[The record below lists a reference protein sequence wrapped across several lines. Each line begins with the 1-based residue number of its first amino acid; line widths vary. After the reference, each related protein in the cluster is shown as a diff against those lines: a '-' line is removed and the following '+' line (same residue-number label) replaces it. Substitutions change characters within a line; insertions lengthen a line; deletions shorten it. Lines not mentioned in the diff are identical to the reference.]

1 MPGVWLTAL
10 RTDKFKTGT
19 LSVTLL
25 SQLRRETAA
34 LNAAVPSVLRRGSV
48 RCPDMESAARE
59 LESLYGAAL
68 EPAVRRIG
76 EIQAVG
82 FLSSFAAEACLPAGA
97 GLLRRVCAFMG
108 DMLLA
113 PNTRGGLLLPDYV
126 DSEREKQLERIRGRV
141 NDKYAYT
148 VQRLI
153 ENMCACEDFSVYK
166 LGSEQEAEAMTYLT
180 VTRRYRELAAHAPAE
195 VFYCGGADPAAL
207 ADALREALSVMPRGD
222 LDDDI
227 GTDIRMNAME
237 EAPRL
242 FTERMDVTQGKLA
255 IGWRLG
261 ACMEDPDPAALR
273 VMNAV
278 FGGGVTSKL
287 FLNVRE
293 KLSLCYYA
301 SSVVDLHKGLLLV
314 TSGIDFDKFDAARDE
329 IFAQLR
335 AVQQGDITDGEL
347 DAAKKFVASG
357 LRAVMDSP
365 LELENWW
372 LSQNLDGSDCAPD
385 ELAALCEAVTREDV
399 VRAASGAECDAIY
412 FLKGGEG
419 EDDGE

>member
-10 RTDKFKTGT
+10 RTDKFRTGT
-19 LSVTLL
+19 LSVSLL

-48 RCPDMESAARE
+48 RCPDMESAAQA

-68 EPAVRRIG
+68 EPTVRRIG

-82 FLSSFAAEACLPAGA
+82 FLSSFAAEDCLPPGA
-97 GLLRRVCAFMG
+97 DLLRHVSVFLG

-113 PNTRGGLLLPDYV
+113 PNTRGGLLLPEYA
-126 DSEREKQLERIRGRV
+126 DSERDKQLERIRGRV
-141 NDKYAYT
+141 NDKYAYA

-153 ENMCACEDFSVYK
+153 ENMCSCEDFSVYK
-166 LGSEQEAEAMTYLT
+166 LGDEQEAEAMTYRT
-180 VTRRYRELAAHAPAE
+180 VTRRYRELVAHAPAE
-195 VFYCGGADPAAL
+195 VFYCGGARPAAL
-207 ADALREALSVMPRGD
+207 ADALREALAVMPRGE
-222 LDDDI
+222 LDGDI
-227 GTDIRMNAME
+227 GTDIRMNAVE
-237 EAPRL
+237 ETPRL
-242 FTERMDVTQGKLA
+242 FTEHMDVTQGKLA

-261 ACMEDPDPAALR
+261 DYMEDPDPAALR

-287 FLNVRE
+287 FMNVRE
-293 KLSLCYYA
+293 RLSLCYYA
-301 SSVVDLHKGLLLV
+301 SSVADLHKGLLLV

-335 AVQQGDITDGEL
+335 AVQQGEITDGEL
-347 DAAKKFVASG
+347 EAAKKSVASG

-365 LELENWW
+365 MDLENWW

-385 ELAALCEAVTREDV
+385 EMAALCEAVTRDDV
-399 VRAASGAECDAIY
+399 VRAAAGAECDAVY
-412 FLKGGEG
+412 FLTGREA
-419 EDDGE
+419 ESDEA